1 MLNRTPNLRR
11 QALDQMA
18 APLRCP
24 SARPA
29 GVTAASARAA
39 ASGSSHPTSVRS
51 RGRLCIR
58 CRHPSPRPAG
68 APGAASLGVLSPPS
82 LSSLAG
88 KPLAF
93 GEVRRPGT
101 ERTAW
106 FIGLLPEARRHTR
119 AIRFVVASIVGAGVL
134 EVGYITLQSALGQA
148 SHYNFSD
155 LLHLLL
161 YQLMGAGALLL
172 CATQGVL
179 ALQIS
184 RHGRHDIDPAWR
196 AAVVRGLW
204 LTLALGAGAG
214 ALLGGI
220 QAPDGTG
227 LPVTGWHAAGDLR
240 PAHCLGMHAQQYLPL
255 LGLALAGRPAA
266 QARQVLNLVV
276 MAYVLLWLGLV
287 AMGLHGAHPVA
298 PPSQLF
304 R

>member
-1 MLNRTPNLRR
+1 MNSLALNRPWPGPGAVLAEALAR
-11 QALDQMA
+11 QRTLTLLALLMLAAMLPAAVALGLDSHEIRGVNVWVKPLKFMA
-18 APLRCP
+18 A
-24 SARPA
+24 
-29 GVTAASARAA
+29 
-39 ASGSSHPTSVRS
+39 
-51 RGRLCIR
+51 
-58 CRHPSPRPAG
+58 
-68 APGAASLGVLSPPS
+68 
-82 LSSLAG
+82 LA
-88 KPLAF
+88 LF
-93 GEVRRPGT
+93 SFS
-101 ERTAW
+101 TAW

-240 PAHCLGMHAQQYLPL
+240 PAHFLGMHAQQFLPL